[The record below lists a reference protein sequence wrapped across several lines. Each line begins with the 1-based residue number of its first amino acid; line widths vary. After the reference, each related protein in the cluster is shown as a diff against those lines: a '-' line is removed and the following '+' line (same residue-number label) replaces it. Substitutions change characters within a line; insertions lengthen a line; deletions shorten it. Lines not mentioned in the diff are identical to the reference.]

1 MRKGITLIEVLVV
14 IAITSILAGGIFFAY
29 RTIVQ
34 QAITQS
40 LVAKNERDIEV
51 LLYSLRKD
59 IASIGFGVPASSLR
73 FWASPNC
80 NSLSTFAGSNSAVG
94 RVQCYVNGSYEDEL
108 YFLSLSVREFRDSG
122 CWWVVDNTGGNL
134 TVSLRWTLENCPP
147 NPPSHRICL
156 DMTNKNLVD
165 CNESIPPNT
174 LVFPTNGRQLKDFAV
189 RYYLTDTNLPREC
202 APGTFNLNR
211 ELYGDV
217 PQPVASC
224 VAVFRVRY
232 FNGSNYTDDPPSNF
246 GNLVA
251 LRICMLVQVGG
262 RTGVLMD
269 PPNTF
274 ERCGNISVESE
285 WREYRWK
292 LIEEDIPLNNIR

>member
-40 LVAKNERDIEV
+40 LVAKNEQDIEV

-73 FWASPNC
+73 FWDSPTC
-80 NSLSTFAGSNSAVG
+80 SSLDAFAGSNSTVG
-94 RVQCYVNGSYEDEL
+94 IAQCPNGDEL
-108 YFLSLSVREFRDSG
+108 YFLSLSVREFEDSG
-122 CWWVVDNTGGNL
+122 CWWIVDNIGRNL
-134 TVSLRWTLENCPP
+134 TVSLRWTLENCLP

-189 RYYLTDTNLPREC
+189 RYYLTNTNLPREC
-202 APGTFNLNR
+202 APRTFNLNR

-232 FNGSNYTDDPPSNF
+232 FDGSNYTDDPPSNF

>member
-40 LVAKNERDIEV
+40 LVAKNEQDIEV
-51 LLYSLRKD
+51 LLYSLKKD

-80 NSLSTFAGSNSAVG
+80 NSLSTFAGSNSTVG
-94 RVQCYVNGSYEDEL
+94 IAQCLNRNEL
-108 YFLSLSVREFRDSG
+108 YFLSLSVREFEDSG
-122 CWWVVDNTGGNL
+122 CWWIVDNTGGNL

-156 DMTNKNLVD
+156 DMANKNLVD
-165 CNESIPPNT
+165 CNRSIPPNT
-174 LVFPTNGRQLKDFAV
+174 LVFPTKGRQLTDFAV
-189 RYYLTDTNLPREC
+189 RYYLTNTNLPRDC
-202 APGTFNLNR
+202 AQGTFNLNR

-224 VAVFRVRY
+224 IAVFRVRY
-232 FNGSNYTDDPPSNF
+232 FDGNNYTETPPSSL
-246 GNLVA
+246 GKLVA

-274 ERCGNISVESE
+274 ERCGSISVRPE